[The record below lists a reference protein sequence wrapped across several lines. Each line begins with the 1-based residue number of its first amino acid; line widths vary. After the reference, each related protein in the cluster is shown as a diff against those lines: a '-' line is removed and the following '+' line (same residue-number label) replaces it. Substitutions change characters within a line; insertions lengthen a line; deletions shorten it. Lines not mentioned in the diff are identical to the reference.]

1 MKLNLFLAVALTLC
15 VACGF
20 LIRPQRSRPNV
31 EFLPEMV
38 RTAAYKAYS
47 ANPNFPDGKTLQ
59 QPPPDT
65 IPRGFHSVDYPAT
78 EAGAI
83 RAGEELANPY
93 KFENLAA
100 FTRGGSVFR
109 TWCLPCHGATG
120 RGDGAVPM
128 RGFPAPPPLNSEK
141 TIALKDGR
149 MFHIL
154 TYGQKN
160 MPSYA
165 SQVSEDDRWK
175 AILYVR
181 SLQRSAQATQA
192 PAPQSALTPS
202 PSSPEVRK

>member
-1 MKLNLFLAVALTLC
+1 VKLNLFLAVALTLC